1 MLKYRH
7 LRQIKLLSKKNH
19 AKLAALTVGIVGC
32 GGIGSNSALL
42 TAQLGVRKIILMD
55 RDKVMETDFN
65 RQQFFEIDLHKPKVD
80 AVAQKINKMNSDVLV
95 EAHFEQFDLK
105 TAKAMRGAD
114 IILDCTDNYSTR
126 IDINRFCLKNKI
138 PWIFASAIK
147 FEGMV
152 STITPGKSACFECWA
167 KKPKNELSCED
178 AGIMNTAVATI
189 AAIQVQE
196 IVNLFCFGKPAY
208 ANALFRM
215 NLRDGMFE
223 KILVDKNPKCQACG
237 SIK

>member
-1 MLKYRH
+1 MLKNRH
-7 LRQIKLLSKKNH
+7 LRQIRLLGEKNQAKLSK
-19 AKLAALTVGIVGC
+19 LTVGIVGC

-42 TAQLGVRKIILMD
+42 ASQLGIKKIILMD
-55 RDKVMETDFN
+55 RDKVNETDFN
-65 RQQFFEIDLHKPKVD
+65 RQQFFESDLLKAKVE

-95 EAHFEQFDLK
+95 EAHFEQFDLE
-105 TAKAMRGAD
+105 TAKAMEKAS

-126 IDINRFCLKNKI
+126 IDINRFCLKRKI
-138 PWIFASAIK
+138 PWVFASALK

-152 STITPGKSACFECWA
+152 STIIPWKSACFECFA

-196 IVNLFCFGKPAY
+196 VVNLFCFGKPNY

-215 NLRDGMFE
+215 NLLDGLFE
-223 KILVDKNPKCQACG
+223 KILVDKNPKCAACA
-237 SIK
+237 KKK